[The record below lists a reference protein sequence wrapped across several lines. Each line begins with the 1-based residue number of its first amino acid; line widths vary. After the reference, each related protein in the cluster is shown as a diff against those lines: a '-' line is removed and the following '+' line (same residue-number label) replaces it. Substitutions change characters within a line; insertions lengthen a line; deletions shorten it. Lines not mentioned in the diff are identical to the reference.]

1 MSVVSNIN
9 DDATR
14 SGNIVEEASVKMDGE
29 GTPQEGGQQGHLR
42 QDGGRQRQIVNRIGA
57 GGRGG

>member
-1 MSVVSNIN
+1 
-9 DDATR
+9 
-14 SGNIVEEASVKMDGE
+14 MDGE